1 MNSLALLLI
10 CIAIFIVAY
19 VTYGAFLAKKFGI
32 DPKRKTPAHTLRD
45 DVDYCPTNSKVLLGH
60 HFSSIAGAGPIT
72 GPIQAAIFGWLPV
85 LLWIIIGSIFIGGVH
100 DFGSLV
106 ASVRHDGKTIGEVI
120 KVNIGEKG
128 KKLFNI
134 FGWVTIVLVVAAFT
148 DICASTFA
156 YDPAI
161 PENLMGAQAGTAS
174 MLFIVLAVV
183 FGFSVFKKG
192 AKLSVASIIGIVL
205 LLFCIYIGYMFPII
219 KLSKLGWQILLLI
232 YIFLAS
238 TLPVWLLLQPRDYL
252 CSFLLYGI
260 IIGALLGIVI
270 KRPAME
276 LAAFNGFN
284 MGGKTLF
291 PFLFVTVACGAI
303 SGFHSLV
310 SSSTTSKQIDKEEP
324 DAKLIG
330 YGSMLIEGIV
340 AVIALIAVGYVTKAE
355 GTPAVIFANGV
366 GNFMSGFGIPQQVGI
381 VFVTLCFSAFALTSL
396 DTATRIGRYI
406 LQELCEG
413 RGGKKNIIS
422 KNMYISTGITVLASF
437 GLILYGYNKI
447 WPIFGSANQLL
458 AALALLAITAW
469 LTKSGKKALVTIVPM
484 ILMFIVTLSALGLLI
499 KDYIF
504 SSTPNYI
511 LGIIALIL
519 FILAIVLIIEAYN
532 TLVRN
537 KNLKKNI
544 NKTILK

>member
-1 MNSLALLLI
+1 MNSLLLLLI
-10 CIAIFIVAY
+10 CIGIFLVAY
-19 VTYGAFLAKKFGI
+19 ITYGSFLAKKYGI

-45 DVDYCPTNSKVLLGH
+45 DIDYCPANSKVLLGH

-72 GPIQAAIFGWLPV
+72 GPIQAAVFGWIPV
-85 LLWIIIGSIFIGGVH
+85 FLWIIVGSIFIGGVH

-106 ASVRHDGKTIGEVI
+106 ASIRHDGKTIGEVV
-120 KVNIGEKG
+120 KVNMGHRG
-128 KKLFNI
+128 KMLFNL
-134 FGWVTIVLVVAAFT
+134 FGWLTIVLVVAAFT

-156 YDPAI
+156 FDPTN
-161 PENLMGAQAGTAS
+161 PQNLMGAQAGTAS
-174 MLFIVLAVV
+174 MLFIILAMV
-183 FGFSVFKKG
+183 FGVLVYKRG
-192 AKLSVASIIGIVL
+192 AKLSIASFLGIIVL
-205 LLFCIYIGYMFPII
+205 LICIVIGYQFPVL
-219 KLSKLGWQILLLI
+219 KFSKFTWQIILLV

-260 IIGALLGIVI
+260 IIGALLGIII
-270 KRPAME
+270 KHPTLQ
-276 LAAFNGFN
+276 LAGFNGFTVN
-284 MGGKTLF
+284 NNTLF

-330 YGSMLIEGIV
+330 YGAMLIEGVV

-355 GTPAVIFANGV
+355 GTPAQIFANGV
-366 GNFMSGFGIPQQVGI
+366 ANFMSSFGIPETVGV

-413 RGGKKNIIS
+413 KDGKDTFIS
-422 KNMYISTGITVLASF
+422 GNKYLATGITIAASF
-437 GLILYGYNKI
+437 ILILYGYVKI

-469 LTKSGKKALVTIVPM
+469 LSKSGKKTWVTIIPM
-484 ILMFIVTLSALGLLI
+484 IFMFIVTLTALGLLI
-499 KDYIF
+499 KQYLF
-504 SSTPNYI
+504 SVEKNFV
-511 LGIIALIL
+511 LGIIACIL
-519 FILAIVLIIEAYN
+519 LVLSIVLVYEAYS
-532 TLVRN
+532 TLVKN
-537 KNLKKNI
+537 KKKAVNS
-544 NKTILK
+544 K

>member
-1 MNSLALLLI
+1 MNSLLLLLI
-10 CIAIFIVAY
+10 CIGIFIVAY
-19 VTYGAFLAKKFGI
+19 ITYGSFLAKKYGI

-45 DVDYCPTNSKVLLGH
+45 DIDYCPANSKVLLGH

-72 GPIQAAIFGWLPV
+72 GPIQAAVFGWIPV
-85 LLWIIIGSIFIGGVH
+85 FLWIIVGSIFIGGVH

-106 ASVRHDGKTIGEVI
+106 ASIRHDGKTIGEVV
-120 KVNIGEKG
+120 KVNMGQRG
-128 KKLFNI
+128 KLLFNL
-134 FGWVTIVLVVAAFT
+134 FCWLTIVLIVAAFT

-156 YDPAI
+156 FDSANPQ
-161 PENLMGAQAGTAS
+161 NLMGAQAGTAS
-174 MLFIVLAVV
+174 MLFIILAMV
-183 FGFSVFKKG
+183 FGVLVYKRG
-192 AKLSVASIIGIVL
+192 AKLSIASFLGIIVL
-205 LLFCIYIGYMFPII
+205 LICIVIGYQFPVL
-219 KLSKLGWQILLLI
+219 KFSKFTWQIILLV

-260 IIGALLGIVI
+260 IIGALLGIII
-270 KRPAME
+270 KHPTLQ
-276 LAAFNGFN
+276 LAGFNGFTVN
-284 MGGKTLF
+284 NNTLF

-324 DAKLIG
+324 DVKLIG
-330 YGSMLIEGIV
+330 YGAMLIEGVV

-355 GTPAVIFANGV
+355 GTPAQIFANGV
-366 GNFMSGFGIPQQVGI
+366 ANFMSSFGIPEAIGV

-413 RGGKKNIIS
+413 KDGKKTFIS
-422 KNMYISTGITVLASF
+422 GNKYLATGITIAASF
-437 GLILYGYNKI
+437 ILILYGYVKI

-469 LTKSGKKALVTIVPM
+469 LLRSGKKTWVTIIPM
-484 ILMFIVTLSALGLLI
+484 IFMFIVTLTALGLLI
-499 KDYIF
+499 KQYLF
-504 SSTPNYI
+504 SVEKNFV
-511 LGIIALIL
+511 LGIIACIL
-519 FILAIVLIIEAYN
+519 LVLSIVLIYEAYN
-532 TLVRN
+532 TLVKN
-537 KNLKKNI
+537 KKKAVNS
-544 NKTILK
+544 K

>member
-10 CIAIFIVAY
+10 CIAIFLVAY

-85 LLWIIIGSIFIGGVH
+85 LLWVIIGSIFIGGVH

-120 KVNIGEKG
+120 KVNIGDKG

-174 MLFIVLAVV
+174 MLFVVLAVV
-183 FGFSVFKKG
+183 FGFSVYKRG
-192 AKLSVASIIGIVL
+192 AKLSIASVIGIVL
-205 LLFCIYIGYMFPII
+205 LMFCIYIGYTFPII
-219 KLSKLGWQILLLI
+219 KLSKFGWQILLLI

-238 TLPVWLLLQPRDYL
+238 TLPVWMLLQPRDYL

-270 KRPAME
+270 KRPALE
-276 LAAFNGFN
+276 LAAFNGFKV
-284 MGGKTLF
+284 GGKTLF

-340 AVIALIAVGYVTKAE
+340 AVIALIAVGYVSKAE
-355 GTPAVIFANGV
+355 GTPAAIFANGV
-366 GNFMSGFGIPQQVGI
+366 ANFMGGFGVSKQVGV

-413 RGGKKNIIS
+413 KDGRKNIVS
-422 KNMYISTGITVLASF
+422 KNMYVSTGITVLASF
-437 GLILYGYNKI
+437 GLILYGYDKI

-469 LTKSGKKALVTIVPM
+469 LTKSGKKALVTIIPM
-484 ILMFIVTLSALGLLI
+484 VFMFIVTLSALGLLI

-519 FILAIVLIIEAYN
+519 FILAIILIIEAYN
-532 TLVRN
+532 TLVIN
-537 KNLKKNI
+537 KNSKKNTT
-544 NKTILK
+544 KSM